1 MINSVSYVRVI
12 RVRVSREGRQRKFFL
27 NSHVDERFFSKL
39 ETLSMSDL
47 VVVGNPASCLLLLAQ
62 RQGHNRVGA
71 LGELA

>member
-12 RVRVSREGRQRKFFL
+12 RVRVSREGSQRKNFKNFR
-27 NSHVDERFFSKL
+27 VDESFFSKL

-47 VVVGNPASCLLLLAQ
+47 LVVGNRASCLLLLPQ

-71 LGELA
+71 FGELA